1 MLALKGTGIIIL
13 GIVATFSIFLIP
25 TFADTNNKIPPWIK
39 DIAKFWSDNQIS
51 DAEYLQSITY
61 LINNQIILIPELES
75 LKLENENLKSQLTET
90 YSETIHEVSDNLT
103 ITLHTNKSVYGPNDT
118 IMIFGTVSKII
129 PEHEVG
135 IVISDPS
142 GKILAVAKIKPNVD
156 GSYGFVAQDPVFRE
170 HGQYSVNVYYGGK
183 AFSHTTYTYTPGLQ

>member
-1 MLALKGTGIIIL
+1 MLAFKGTGVIIL
-13 GIVATFSIFLIP
+13 GIIATFSVFLIP
-25 TFADTNNKIPPWIK
+25 TFADTNNKIPSWIK

>member
-13 GIVATFSIFLIP
+13 GIVATFSVFLIP
-25 TFADTNNKIPPWIK
+25 IFADTNNKIPSWIK